1 MSYSSLSFSF
11 AVSRAQLMENPF
23 VLPKEAYVRDLDLL
37 KGYFEQN
44 THYLHRMTGQPE
56 DKCLAFLKR
65 TLSRGGKYPLRDP
78 NMLVLK
84 QESPGNR
91 VKTEMTLLNYVKTVT
106 DTNRIISP
114 SMVCYENPKVL
125 KSPSAKFVES
135 GIAGRKKAKNEM
147 FLAQVAGDETLEKI
161 KDAEQNAKK
170 IAINSLSGMH
180 GFTGNILYVKSGHSS
195 LTSMCR
201 SATGYG
207 NASNEKLLAGSRH
220 YWSPKITIA
229 NILALVKSQPHE
241 EFRQVMDDC
250 GFVYP
255 TTEQTAA
262 CVKRSTDL
270 YWRNEANFQ
279 KIVDLL
285 EKLTPLERAIVMYT
299 GDLYH
304 IAKLNDGF
312 VRGFM
317 DRIIKHEPRDDNMV
331 VEDGFEMLRSKKF
344 DDDTKMLATYLN
356 ADITRGED
364 FDSMKEKGM
373 TTELAL
379 VAKSSANIQNT
390 LQDYFQFIRVF
401 LTPVLLAPTV
411 ANVKGILRRV
421 VLASDTD
428 STIFTTQEW
437 VTWYTGND
445 RRSREGDGIWYTT
458 TYVACQCIVHVLA
471 KLSANMGV
479 IQEDL
484 HRLTMKNEYA
494 FPVFTLTSRAKH
506 YYAFMSAR
514 EGRVYRDYEMEIKG
528 VALRSST
535 VPVAIIK
542 QAKAFMKEVMTRA
555 DENRQFTLEELYLLV
570 WRLEQDIYT
579 SIKSGEHR
587 YLKSAQ
593 VQESYPN
600 MNKEDPFREKTNYR
614 HYHFWEHVFAPK
626 YGHVESPPF
635 SVIKVPLAI
644 NNKTD
649 MQNWLTHVDSVD
661 ADMGARLREYCQRAG
676 KDKMGTLMLPLSILS
691 GIGMPDEVMA
701 MIDVR
706 RLTYEILESFYMILE
721 TLGIFQVDSNYVRL
735 ISDIYTPSGEVN
747 LQPDPTD
754 ANSIILKIDDEEEEY
769 EEDDG
774 EDWLAD

>member
-1 MSYSSLSFSF
+1 MSYSPILYFF
-11 AVSRAQLMENPF
+11 FCWDKARAMENPF
-23 VLPKEAYVRDLDLL
+23 VLPKDAYVRDLDLL
-37 KGYFEQN
+37 KGYFNQN
-44 THYLHRMTGQPE
+44 TLFLHRMTGQPKE
-56 DKCLAFLKR
+56 KCLTFLKK
-65 TLSRGGKYPLRDP
+65 TLSRGGAFPLRDP

-91 VKTEMTLLNYVKTVT
+91 VKDEMTLLSYVNTVT
-106 DTNRIISP
+106 STNRIMSP

-147 FLAQVAGDETLEKI
+147 FVAKVNGDEVLEKI

-207 NASNEKLLAGSRH
+207 NANNEKLLAGSRH
-220 YWSPKITIA
+220 YHSPKIAIS
-229 NILALVKSQPHE
+229 NMLALIDSQPHDK
-241 EFRQVMDDC
+241 FQAAMDHC

-255 TTEQTAA
+255 TVEQTAE
-262 CVKRSTDL
+262 CIKRSTDL
-270 YWRNEANFQ
+270 YWRNAGNFQ
-279 KIVDLL
+279 KIVDFIVR
-285 EKLTPLERAIVMYT
+285 LTPLERAIVVYT

-304 IAKLNDGF
+304 IAKYNGDY

-317 DRIIKHEPRDDNMV
+317 DKIIKYDPKADPKVVDDGYAV
-331 VEDGFEMLRSKKF
+331 LTGKKI

-356 ADITRGED
+356 AEYTRGEN
-364 FDSMKEKGM
+364 FDSLKEKGM
-373 TTELAL
+373 HDVLAM
-379 VAKSSANIQNT
+379 VAKTAFNVQSVVQE
-390 LQDYFQFIRVF
+390 YFVFIRTM

-411 ANVKGILRRV
+411 ANIKGILRRV

-437 VTWYTGND
+437 VSWYTGSD
-445 RRSREGDGIWYTT
+445 HRTKEGDGIWYTT

-471 KLSANMGV
+471 QLSANMGV

-494 FPVFTLTSRAKH
+494 FPVFTLTNRAKH
-506 YYAFMSAR
+506 YYAFMSCR
-514 EGRVYRDYEMEIKG
+514 EGNVYKDYDMEIKG

-542 QAKAFMKEVMTRA
+542 QAKAMMKEVMTRA
-555 DENRQFTLEELYLLV
+555 DQNRQFTLEELYLTV
-570 WRLEQDIYT
+570 WKLEQDIYT
-579 SIKSGEHR
+579 SIKKGEHR

-593 VQESYPN
+593 IQAFYNN
-600 MNKEDPFREKTNYR
+600 MNKDNPYLEKTNLR
-614 HYHFWEHVFAPK
+614 HYHIWEMVFAPK
-626 YGHVESPPF
+626 YGHVENPPY

-649 MQNWLTHVDSVD
+649 MQNWFAHMESVD
-661 ADMGARLREYCQRAG
+661 PDFAARMKDYCDKAG
-676 KDKMGTLMLPLSILS
+676 RTEIGTLMLPLSILA
-691 GIGMPDEVMA
+691 GVGMPDEVMA
-701 MIDVR
+701 VIDIR

-721 TLGIFQVDSNYVRL
+721 SLGVFQVDSKYVRL
-735 ISDIYTPSGEVN
+735 ISDIYTPEGEVN
-747 LQPDPTD
+747 LQPEATD
-754 ANSIILKIDDEEEEY
+754 ANSLIEEDEDLLY
-769 EEDDG
+769 EEDDDG

>member
-1 MSYSSLSFSF
+1 
-11 AVSRAQLMENPF
+11 MENPF
-23 VLPKEAYVRDLDLL
+23 VLPKEAYKRDLDLL
-37 KGYFEQN
+37 KGYFDQN
-44 THYLHRMTGQPE
+44 TLFLHRMTGQPE
-56 DKCLAFLKR
+56 EKCLAFLKK

-91 VKTEMTLLNYVKTVT
+91 VKTEMTLLGYVNTVT
-106 DTNRIISP
+106 QSNRILSP

-147 FLAQVAGDETLEKI
+147 FLAQVAKDDVLEKI

-207 NASNEKLLAGSRH
+207 NANNEKLLAGSRH
-220 YWSPKITIA
+220 YWSPKITVA
-229 NILALVKSQPHE
+229 NILALIKSQPHDK
-241 EFRQVMDDC
+241 FQAAMDEC

-255 TTEQTAA
+255 TVEQTSA
-262 CVKRSTDL
+262 CIRRSTDL
-270 YWRNEANFQ
+270 YWRNADQFK
-279 KIVDLL
+279 KIDALIATLL
-285 EKLTPLERAIVMYT
+285 PLERAIVVYT

-304 IAKLNDGF
+304 IAKYNDAYVRNFMDQIIKYDPRQDPTQVDDGF
-312 VRGFM
+312 A
-317 DRIIKHEPRDDNMV
+317 
-331 VEDGFEMLRSKKF
+331 MLRGKAF

-356 ADITRGED
+356 ADITKGED

-373 TTELAL
+373 FTELAY
-379 VAKSSANIQNT
+379 VAKTSANIQST
-390 LQDYFQFIRVF
+390 VQSHFTFIRTF

-411 ANVKGILRRV
+411 ANIKGILRRV

-437 VTWYTGND
+437 VTWYTGSD
-445 RRSREGDGIWYTT
+445 HRSREGDGIWYTT

-471 KLSANMGV
+471 QLSANMGV

-514 EGRVYRDYEMEIKG
+514 EGRVYMDYEMEIKG

-535 VPVAIIK
+535 VPVSIIK
-542 QAKAFMKEVMTRA
+542 QAKAFMKEIMTRA
-555 DENRQFTLEELYLLV
+555 DENRQFTLEEVYLTV
-570 WRLEQDIYT
+570 WKLEQDIYT

-593 VQESYPN
+593 IQESYPN
-600 MNKEDPFREKTNYR
+600 MNKDDPFMEKTNYR
-614 HYHFWEHVFAPK
+614 HYHFWETVFAPK
-626 YGHVESPPF
+626 YGNVESPPF

-649 MQNWLTHVDSVD
+649 MQAWLTHVDNTD
-661 ADMGARLREYCQRAG
+661 KETGIRLRDYCARAG

-706 RLTYEILESFYMILE
+706 RLTYEILESFYMCLE
-721 TLGIFQVDSNYVRL
+721 TLGVFQVDSNYVRL

-747 LQPDPTD
+747 LQPEPTD
-754 ANSIILKIDDEEEEY
+754 ANSSLDSDEELY
-769 EEDDG
+769 EEDDDDG